1 MKFDNGYV
9 SLSVKGKEKTYKL
22 SDLNEDFYNWQLQTR
37 SKGLKIFLGLEKG
50 APNFSPH
57 TVVMSTYSEDTEF
70 PVNSC
75 IKGLGL
81 VPKDEY
87 IEDLAKKAM
96 DLIQLAREKGINETF
111 RERVQFLLNLYDN
124 PDLFN
129 KSVLSSIEMYYKKSY
144 QNVLKD
150 PRATLLFYDQMTG
163 YSIMFNVVVELIPR
177 TDPFYKYVTAVH
189 DLFHVPKD
197 PSVRT
202 DRYEFAYRFW
212 PIEAYDKTPGPKAS
226 SRIF

>member
-81 VPKDEY
+81 VPEDEY